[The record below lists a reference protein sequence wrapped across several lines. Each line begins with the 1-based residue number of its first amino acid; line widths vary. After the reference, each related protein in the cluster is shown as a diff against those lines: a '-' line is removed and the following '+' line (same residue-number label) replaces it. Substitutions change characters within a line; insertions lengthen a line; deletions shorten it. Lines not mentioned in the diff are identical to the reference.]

1 MGQVPQVVTNEP
13 KATVV
18 SDGTDGTDE
27 IVVLI
32 DDEGQVAHEPG
43 MITCQDIFLF
53 LYNSCR
59 SVLGFRNMLSY
70 RCPLTS
76 KLQNRL

>member
-1 MGQVPQVVTNEP
+1 MGQVPQVVTKEP

-43 MITCQDIFLF
+43 MVTCQDIFF
-53 LYNSCR
+53 LYHPCR
-59 SVLGFRNMLSY
+59 SNLGFRNMLLSY

>member
-32 DDEGQVAHEPG
+32 DDEGQVAHEQG
-43 MITCQDIFLF
+43 MITC
-53 LYNSCR
+53 
-59 SVLGFRNMLSY
+59 
-70 RCPLTS
+70 
-76 KLQNRL
+76 

>member
-32 DDEGQVAHEPG
+32 DDEGQVAHESPWKRG
-43 MITCQDIFLF
+43 RKSHGIKSRRKQRGQQRK
-53 LYNSCR
+53 SCGK
-59 SVLGFRNMLSY
+59 SSGAN
-70 RCPLTS
+70 
-76 KLQNRL
+76 

>member
-43 MITCQDIFLF
+43 MITCHDIFLF
-53 LYNSCR
+53 LYHPCLR
-59 SVLGFRNMLSY
+59 ILQYVKLSVFFDL
-70 RCPLTS
+70 
-76 KLQNRL
+76 